1 MPIARLVLR
10 SHLAI
15 ALVYLAGY
23 VLLDWVSF
31 VHPFA
36 AFGITPWN
44 PQTGLSFALILLF
57 GTEFLPWLF
66 VAPLLADAVVRGLP
80 LPIGAELAAAAII
93 GAGYGAGASLLLS
106 PRVRIDLTLA
116 SKRSLLWLMAAAVGS
131 AAVVAV
137 SYATMV
143 TAWGLLPS
151 ADFTRAVLHLW
162 VGDGIGII
170 VFTPFLLILMSHRR
184 LLHPSWEILVLL
196 ALVVA
201 ALWAVFGFADA
212 FRLQLF
218 YVLFLP
224 VIWTAVRF
232 GLEGVTVGLVLTQV
246 GVIGAIHYSGLGAA
260 DVTAYQALMVVMA
273 VTGLAV
279 GVLVSEQQRIQQ
291 QLRLNQEALDR
302 AFRLSAMGEFAAA
315 LAHEINQ
322 PLTAIGNYARLAK
335 RAAEAE
341 PADLAATGEA
351 VGHAISQVE
360 RAAEVVRRLRDF
372 IRLGRSE
379 TLPTT
384 VAHLISEAQT
394 YCRAELE
401 RDGVQLEIR
410 LARNLPPVVVDAMQI
425 EQVIINLVRNAAE
438 ALLEAGRHDGK
449 VTIEARHDS
458 AGAVTVRVRDNG
470 PGFDPELVER
480 ASAPFTTTK
489 PDGLGLGLSLA
500 RSIIEAHGGRLAI
513 ESSSRGAV
521 VSFTLQAASIPAE
534 AA

>member
-1 MPIARLVLR
+1 
-10 SHLAI
+10 
-15 ALVYLAGY
+15 
-23 VLLDWVSF
+23 
-31 VHPFA
+31 
-36 AFGITPWN
+36 
-44 PQTGLSFALILLF
+44 
-57 GTEFLPWLF
+57 
-66 VAPLLADAVVRGLP
+66 
-80 LPIGAELAAAAII
+80 
-93 GAGYGAGASLLLS
+93 
-106 PRVRIDLTLA
+106 
-116 SKRSLLWLMAAAVGS
+116 
-131 AAVVAV
+131 
-137 SYATMV
+137 
-143 TAWGLLPS
+143 
-151 ADFTRAVLHLW
+151 
-162 VGDGIGII
+162 
-170 VFTPFLLILMSHRR
+170 
-184 LLHPSWEILVLL
+184 
-196 ALVVA
+196 
-201 ALWAVFGFADA
+201 
-212 FRLQLF
+212 
-218 YVLFLP
+218 
-224 VIWTAVRF
+224 
-232 GLEGVTVGLVLTQV
+232 
-246 GVIGAIHYSGLGAA
+246 
-260 DVTAYQALMVVMA
+260 MVVMA

-335 RAAEAE
+335 RAAEAQ

-372 IRLGRSE
+372 IRLGRRE
-379 TLPTT
+379 TVPTT
-384 VAHLISEAQT
+384 VAHLIGEAQT

-401 RDGVQLEIR
+401 RHGVQLETR
-410 LARNLPPVVVDAMQI
+410 MARDLPPVVVDVIQI

-449 VTIEARHDS
+449 VTIEARRDS
-458 AGAVTVRVRDNG
+458 AGSVTVRVRDNG

-500 RSIIEAHGGRLAI
+500 RSVIEAHGGRLVI

-521 VSFTLQAASIPAE
+521 VSFTLQDASSPAE

>member
-1 MPIARLVLR
+1 MQRGSKATVAADMPIARLLLR
-10 SHLAI
+10 SHLAV
-15 ALVYLAGY
+15 ALVYLAAY

-93 GAGYGAGASLLLS
+93 GAGHGAGASLLLS
-106 PRVRIDLTLA
+106 PRVRFDPTLA
-116 SKRSLLWLMAAAVGS
+116 SKPSLLWLTAAAVGS

-137 SYATMV
+137 GYVAMV
-143 TAWGLLPS
+143 ITLGLLPA

-170 VFTPFLLILMSHRR
+170 VFTPFLLILMTHRR
-184 LLHPSWEILVLL
+184 LLHPTWEILVLL
-196 ALVVA
+196 LLVAA

-218 YVLFLP
+218 YVLFIP

-246 GVIGAIHYSGLGAA
+246 GLIGAIHYSGQSAA

-291 QLRLNQEALDR
+291 QLRLNQEALNR
-302 AFRLSAMGEFAAA
+302 AFRLSTMGEFAAA

-335 RAAEAE
+335 RAVEAQ
-341 PADLAATGEA
+341 PADLAAAGEA

-360 RAAEVVRRLRDF
+360 RAAEVVRRLRNF

-379 TLPTT
+379 TAPTAPAAPSSNAT
-384 VAHLISEAQT
+384 ACGSRLGSPET
-394 YCRAELE
+394 CR
-401 RDGVQLEIR
+401 G
-410 LARNLPPVVVDAMQI
+410 
-425 EQVIINLVRNAAE
+425 
-438 ALLEAGRHDGK
+438 
-449 VTIEARHDS
+449 
-458 AGAVTVRVRDNG
+458 
-470 PGFDPELVER
+470 
-480 ASAPFTTTK
+480 
-489 PDGLGLGLSLA
+489 
-500 RSIIEAHGGRLAI
+500 
-513 ESSSRGAV
+513 SSSTQRR
-521 VSFTLQAASIPAE
+521 SSR
-534 AA
+534 